1 MILGFWV
8 YEMRVLRLNLGFW
21 VWEFKVLGLG
31 ICNSGFR
38 V

>member
-8 YEMRVLRLNLGFW
+8 YEMRVLRVNLGFW